1 MSRNKVCDAA
11 RRSMADLGSAREP
24 ADALAAHLATCA
36 ACRGA
41 WADQAF
47 ARRALAAADWPPAPA
62 TASASWSPEPRSANA
77 PGLPEPRSA
86 SAPWSREP
94 SRDGGSRADGRETYP
109 ARRPTRPPTRPG
121 RWQRLGDW
129 ALLGAAALV
138 LVLILARGRLDLPP
152 REGALPSTPAIGV
165 PATATRPAPQLP
177 AWAVGGEPGQV
188 RVLTP
193 GSGPFLIG
201 HDLYIDQVLD
211 FTLSPLWTGADE
223 ALCEAIWLD
232 WDDGQGEAL
241 ACPPAGSSP
250 PAELSRGRFPLT
262 HRYHQ
267 PGAYRPRILMRQAGG
282 ALLQVPV
289 ADFLVRDRH
298 VSLAPDPAAGQWPG
312 IETGR
317 ERDIALLLLLGGA
330 GLLLLVGRVGR
341 SARWSD
347 PDRMGGGRGARG
359 AGRILRGPARIPAWI
374 LGFLMLAALAGL
386 VLSSWTIRP
395 EQVEPILGRYGLDP
409 LRPDAALV
417 GATLRRRALSGHG
430 RIALRFADG
439 GTGMAEPPIVQG
451 GRDLRTPFG
460 DIVPRH
466 EDGLGRLRTTH
477 EALDLPFAEPARDG
491 IGLGT
496 PRALPRDGSA
506 EAALVFDEAW
516 FRAACLT
523 EGNLIPSP
531 DERAALLA
539 RRVGDALSIARLDL
553 ATGAMASTR
562 PRLHNAAWSP
572 DGRWVVGGSA
582 ESAPAEG
589 SGGERVRLELR
600 DGRSLALATALYI
613 EAGSGFAAAEDGIWL
628 ARPDGAWRVPWPAGD
643 SPAAIEARRVF
654 AWPAAEDY
662 RPSADRRWIAPAPGG
677 DGMAYGCLA
686 GTCLVDAAGQPR
698 AALADA
704 FVNAAADHAIWHP
717 QGRWL
722 ARLEVAEPLRTRQ
735 GYPWLD
741 EDGPGSRLRLVDS
754 DGKLIHQLQVASGG
768 ATSPPRWSADGRW
781 LLLTACPRDGR
792 RIVAVDAER
801 GHAVDLSQAGW
812 DAWAA
817 LLPQSGALL
826 LHNGRGGLW
835 TAPLRLNPVED
846 PGT

>member
-1 MSRNKVCDAA
+1 MSRNKACDAA
-11 RRSMADLGSAREP
+11 RRSMADLGPAGEP
-24 ADALAAHLATCA
+24 AGALAAHLATCA

-47 ARRALAAADWPPAPA
+47 AHRALATADWPPAPA
-62 TASASWSPEPRSANA
+62 SASASWSPEPPAGGA
-77 PGLPEPRSA
+77 PWSQQPRPA

-94 SRDGGSRADGRETYP
+94 RRAGGNRADGAGERHP
-109 ARRPTRPPTRPG
+109 RRPAPPATRPG

-152 REGALPSTPAIGV
+152 REGALPTPAIGA
-165 PATATRPAPQLP
+165 PATATRPAARLP
-177 AWAVGGEPGQV
+177 AWAVGVEPGQV

-193 GSGPFLIG
+193 GAGPFLVG

-223 ALCEAIWLD
+223 ALCEAMWLD

-241 ACPPAGSSP
+241 ACPPAGSAP
-250 PAELSRGRFPLT
+250 AAELSRQRYPLT
-262 HRYHQ
+262 HQYRQ
-267 PGAYRPRILMRQAGG
+267 PGAYRPRIWMRQAGG

-298 VSLAPDPAAGQWPG
+298 VSLAPNPAARQWPG

-317 ERDIALLLLLGGA
+317 ERDLALLLLLAGA
-330 GLLLLVGRVGR
+330 GLLLLVGWVGR
-341 SARWSD
+341 LPRWW
-347 PDRMGGGRGARG
+347 DRDRAGGGRLARG
-359 AGRILRGPARIPAWI
+359 SGRILHAAARIPAWI
-374 LGFLMLAALAGL
+374 PGFLMLAALAGL

-395 EQVEPILGRYGLDP
+395 EQVEPILGRRGLDP

-417 GATLRRRALSGHG
+417 DVTLRRRALSGHG

-451 GRDLRTPFG
+451 SRDLRTPFG

-477 EALDLPFAEPARDG
+477 EALDLPFADPARDG

-496 PRALPRDGSA
+496 PRALPRDASA
-506 EAALVFDEAW
+506 EAALVYDEAW

-523 EGNLIPSP
+523 QGNLIPSP

-539 RRVGDALSIARLDL
+539 RRDGDALSIARLDL
-553 ATGAMASTR
+553 ATGAMASSR
-562 PRLHNAAWSP
+562 PRLDDAAWSP

-582 ESAPAEG
+582 ESAPDSG

-600 DGRSLALATALYI
+600 DGASLALATALYM
-613 EAGSGFAAAEDGIWL
+613 EAGSGFAAAEHGIWL
-628 ARPDGAWRVPWPAGD
+628 ARPDGAWLVAWPSGD
-643 SPAAIEARRVF
+643 APITMEARRVF
-654 AWPAAEDY
+654 AWPAAEAY

-677 DGMAYGCLA
+677 DGVAYACLA
-686 GTCLVDAAGQPR
+686 GTCWVDAAGRPR
-698 AALADA
+698 AELADA
-704 FVNAAADHAIWHP
+704 WVDVAADHAVWHP
-717 QGRWL
+717 RGRWL

-741 EDGPGSRLRLVDS
+741 EHGPGSRLRLVDS
-754 DGKLIHQLQVASGG
+754 DGKLIHDLQVASGG

-781 LLLTACPRDGR
+781 LLLTTCPRDGR

-801 GHAVDLSQAGW
+801 GRAVDLSQAGW

-817 LLPQSGALL
+817 LLPRSGALL

-835 TAPLRLNPVED
+835 TVPLHLNPVQH